1 MPIQTYADLQAA
13 VADWLARADLAA
25 RVPDF
30 VMLFETV
37 ANRRLRVRQQEAAVT
52 LAPAGGVAT
61 LPADY
66 LAWRRVT
73 WTGNV
78 PRELEYVHPSYLHAL
93 LPTLPQ
99 GSPRYFAIESGTLT
113 LGPADDT
120 ALAFDYFQKIPA
132 LASLAAQNPPVATNW
147 LLAAHPDIYLFG
159 ALAEAYA
166 YAKDPDNM
174 ALWGGRRDA
183 IFDEIERLDAKTR
196 APAALRVMG
205 PTP

>member
-1 MPIQTYADLQAA
+1 MPIQTYSDLQAA
-13 VADWLARADLAA
+13 VADWLARADLSA
-25 RVPDF
+25 RLPDF

-37 ANRRLRVRQQEAAVT
+37 ANRRLRVRQQEATVT
-52 LAPAGGVAT
+52 LAPVGGVTA

-73 WTGNV
+73 WTGNIA
-78 PRELEYVHPSYLHAL
+78 RELEYVHPSYLHAL
-93 LPTLPQ
+93 FPTLPQ
-99 GSPRYFAIESGTLT
+99 GDPRYFTIEGGNLT
-113 LGPADDT
+113 LGPSDDT
-120 ALAFDYFQKIPA
+120 ALSFDYFQKIPPLAA
-132 LASLAAQNPPVATNW
+132 LAGEVPPVAANW
-147 LLAAHPDIYLFG
+147 LLAAHPDLYLFG